1 MPIGRSN
8 LCQTRWICY
17 FSLLLL
23 TTACEHRP
31 VRSDSDSNATDSGIP
46 LQKSAPASKAK
57 DPHVAAGAP
66 SVFAEFARNVPKK
79 STTDR
84 ARADRPAIRFADK
97 AQDLGL
103 DFIYQNGARGEQLM
117 VEATG
122 GGAGWLDYDNDG
134 WLDIY
139 LCQGGKPYAPV
150 GPDQP
155 RDEIFRSRFGQKFES
170 VTSQA
175 GIDERGYGQGV
186 CTGDYDNDGFVDIL
200 VTNVG
205 PSRLYRNCGD
215 GTFQEE
221 AIPAG
226 LRENGWA
233 TSAAWG
239 DIDRDGDL
247 DLYMCRYCL
256 YDPRHPQV
264 CLNAEGLH
272 SICHPSQVKSEPD
285 EFYLNQG
292 DGTFVAASRGL
303 GLYGEQNRALGV
315 VIADFNN
322 DHFPDVFVANDTTP
336 NYLYISEDGKHFA
349 EQAKILGCAVS
360 AEGSPQANMG
370 VACGDFDRNG
380 YLDLYVTHFS
390 NEWNALYV
398 NDGPVGF
405 SDRSAI
411 MQLVTPT
418 LPMLAF
424 GTTMHD
430 FNGDGWME
438 LMIANGH
445 INERRPEGS
454 TYAQIPQLFSYNGD
468 TWDEIGSNAGPEFH
482 VPVVGRG
489 VAVADYDR
497 DGRIDL
503 ILVTQNTPTKLLHN
517 ESEGARLLQIDC
529 IGRRSNRQAVG
540 TRAKVIAGGMEL
552 TAEIYGGGSY
562 CSSQELTLTF
572 GLGAEQIL
580 AEVELIWPS
589 GIVQKLHDVQ
599 VPQRITVLEPDE

>member
-1 MPIGRSN
+1 MAPRMSEQRRNLGRV
-8 LCQTRWICY
+8 RW
-17 FSLLLL
+17 FGLHTLLLIAGCINGPGESNSGKHAAEN
-23 TTACEHRP
+23 TADPKAH
-31 VRSDSDSNATDSGIP
+31 VATDPSI
-46 LQKSAPASKAK
+46 
-57 DPHVAAGAP
+57 AAATP

-79 STTDR
+79 ATNTDR
-84 ARADRPAIRFADK
+84 PQVIRPAIRFADT
-97 AQDLGL
+97 AQALGL
-103 DFIYQNGARGEQLM
+103 DFVYQNGSRGEQLM

-134 WLDIY
+134 WIDVY
-139 LCQGGKPYAPV
+139 LCQGGRAYSPP

-155 RDEIFRSRFGQKFES
+155 RDELFRSRFGQHFQG
-170 VTSQA
+170 VALQA

-205 PSRLYRNCGD
+205 PSRLFRNCGD
-215 GTFQEE
+215 GTFIEE
-221 AIPAG
+221 SIPAG

-233 TSAAWG
+233 SSAAWS

-247 DLYMCRYCL
+247 DLYICRYCL
-256 YDPRHPQV
+256 YDPVRPQV
-264 CLNAEGLH
+264 CLNAEGQH

-292 DGTFVAASRGL
+292 DGTFVAASREM
-303 GLYGEQNRALGV
+303 GLYGDQNRALGV
-315 VIADFNN
+315 VMADFNN
-322 DHFPDVFVANDTTP
+322 DQWPDVFVANDTTP
-336 NYLYISEDGKHFA
+336 NFLYINEQGKHFS

-380 YLDLYVTHFS
+380 FLDLYVTHFS

-405 SDRSAI
+405 SDRSALL
-411 MQLVTPT
+411 QLVTPT

-430 FNGDGWME
+430 FNGDGLME
-438 LMIANGH
+438 LLVANGH

-454 TYAQIPQLFSYNGD
+454 TYAQIPQLFSYNGE
-468 TWDEIGSNAGPEFH
+468 TWDEIGSDAGPDFR
-482 VPVVGRG
+482 VPVVARG

-497 DGRIDL
+497 DGRIDV

-517 ESEGARLLQIDC
+517 ESEGTRLLQIDC
-529 IGRRSNRQAVG
+529 IGRRSNRQAFG
-540 TRAKVIAGGMEL
+540 TRATATNGAIQQ

-572 GLGAEQIL
+572 GFGTEDQSVD
-580 AEVELIWPS
+580 VELKWPS
-589 GIVQKLHDVQ
+589 GVVQKLHGVK
-599 VPQRITVLEPDE
+599 VPQRLTLLEPDE